1 MHTRQEQN
9 LRKVMES
16 LVLNIALACEP
27 ESPHVMTDADK
38 VSVLLPQV
46 RAQLQAALDENAIGD
61 EHVLDNLNA
70 RKAQATGT
78 EADELQAVIDL
89 YSS

>member
-9 LRKVMES
+9 LRKVMEQI
-16 LVLNIALACEP
+16 VMNIALACDP
-27 ESPHVMTDADK
+27 ISPQVMTDEDK

-46 RAQLQAALDENAIGD
+46 RAQLQSALDENAIGD

-78 EADELQAVIDL
+78 EVDELQAVIDL
-89 YSS
+89 YSD